1 MAVDLKMPVLIVDDY
16 RTMLRIV
23 RNLLNKIGF
32 SDIDEATDGKEAL
45 EKLRKRTYGLV
56 ISDWNMQPMTGY
68 ELLKEV
74 RGDASLS
81 SLPFVM
87 VTAESKA
94 ENVIAARQAGV
105 NNYIIK
111 PFSAEVLK
119 AKLKTGLG
127 DF

>member
-119 AKLKTGLG
+119 AKLKTVLG

>member
-1 MAVDLKMPVLIVDDY
+1 MAVDLRMPVLIVDDY

-32 SDIDEATDGKEAL
+32 TDIDEATDGKEAL

-56 ISDWNMQPMTGY
+56 ISDWNMQPMTGF

-74 RGDASLS
+74 RGDAGLS

-119 AKLKTGLG
+119 AKLKTVLG